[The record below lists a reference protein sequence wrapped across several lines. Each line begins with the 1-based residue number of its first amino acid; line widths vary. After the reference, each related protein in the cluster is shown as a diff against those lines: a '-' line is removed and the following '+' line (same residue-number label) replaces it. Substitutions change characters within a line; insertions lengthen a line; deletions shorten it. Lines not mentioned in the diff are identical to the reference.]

1 MISIKY
7 LIVIIALLTLILTM
21 TKAQNYS
28 ITFYSVQQLL
38 VNLTLNTLFDWEG
51 GNKNKM
57 I

>member
-7 LIVIIALLTLILTM
+7 LIEIIALLTFILTM

-51 GNKNKM
+51 GNKNEM